1 MKDIR
6 HKGLNSAEVKRLK
19 EHHEHRPVTLENDD
33 VNVMIC
39 DTTFLQECEKNGNL
53 RAVLHDLQ
61 FDMDPGHEDII
72 NEKLDLGGGY
82 RRFNYEKKD
91 FETVKGHG
99 KGSIL
104 IQGVR

>member
-6 HKGLNSAEVKRLK
+6 HKGLNQSEVKRLTEYHK
-19 EHHEHRPVTLENDD
+19 NRPVKIENDD

-39 DTTFLQECEKNGNL
+39 DTTFLQECERNGNL
-53 RAVLHDLQ
+53 RAVLAGLG
-61 FDMDPGHEDII
+61 FDMDAGREEII
-72 NEKLDLGGGY
+72 NDDLDLGGGY